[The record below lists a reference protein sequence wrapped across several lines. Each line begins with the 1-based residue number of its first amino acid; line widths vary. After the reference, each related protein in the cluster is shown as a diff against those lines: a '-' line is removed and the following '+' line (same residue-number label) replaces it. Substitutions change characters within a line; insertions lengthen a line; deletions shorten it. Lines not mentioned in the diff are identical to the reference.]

1 MFLLFEKMCI
11 RDRDINILKK
21 VRLEKLNEL
30 KANNA
35 NPYEITKFDVNA
47 KNAEIKLNYEAE
59 EKAIIEAADGNEE
72 VVSAGLDKIKERI
85 VFIAGRIMSWR
96 DTVSYTHLDVYKR
109 QVVWRFINC
118 YIVRTEAPFF

>member
-1 MFLLFEKMCI
+1 MSDIQNNNIAEEEI
-11 RDRDINILKK
+11 TEQDINILKK

-72 VVSAGLDKIKERI
+72 VVSADLTNQGKNR
-85 VFIAGRIMSWR
+85 
-96 DTVSYTHLDVYKR
+96 VY
-109 QVVWRFINC
+109 C
-118 YIVRTEAPFF
+118 RTYYELARYGQGKLY

>member
-1 MFLLFEKMCI
+1 MSDIQNNNIAEEEI
-11 RDRDINILKK
+11 TEQDINILKK

-59 EKAIIEAADGNEE
+59 EKSN
-72 VVSAGLDKIKERI
+72 
-85 VFIAGRIMSWR
+85 
-96 DTVSYTHLDVYKR
+96 
-109 QVVWRFINC
+109 N
-118 YIVRTEAPFF
+118 